1 VRTQPNTNRYGE
13 TIKTIAKLQAVLLIL
28 LAASSLLIGGSALH
42 GALNITLVE
51 NIVHLFTGA
60 WLAFAGYT
68 LSEKPVS
75 VSVAILSAMFL
86 MLGISGLFA
95 SPGVANDYSWIHEV
109 IRLVVGGLGVIG
121 LAVGLLNRH
130 KPA

>member
-1 VRTQPNTNRYGE
+1 MRTQPISRYGE
-13 TIKTIAKLQAVLLIL
+13 TINTIAKLQGAVLIL
-28 LAASSLLIGGSALH
+28 LAASSLLIGGRALH
-42 GALNITLVE
+42 GALSITLME

-60 WLAFAGYT
+60 WLVFAGYT
-68 LSEKPVS
+68 LSEKPVY

-86 MLGISGLFA
+86 MLGISGLFT
-95 SPGVANDYSWIHEV
+95 SLGVACDYSWIHEV

-121 LAVGLLNRH
+121 LAVGLLNGH

>member
-1 VRTQPNTNRYGE
+1 MQTKPTSRYGE
-13 TIKTIAKLQAVLLIL
+13 PIKTIAKLQGAVLIL
-28 LAASSLLIGGSALH
+28 LAASSLLIGRSALH
-42 GALNITLVE
+42 GALNITLME
-51 NIVHLFTGA
+51 NIIHLCTGA
-60 WLAFAGYT
+60 WLVVAGYT
-68 LSEKPVS
+68 LPEKPVY

-86 MLGISGLFA
+86 MLGISGLFT
-95 SPGVANDYSWIHEV
+95 SLGVANDYSWIHEV

>member
-1 VRTQPNTNRYGE
+1 MRTQPTNRNE
-13 TIKTIAKLQAVLLIL
+13 KLIKTIAKLQGVLLIL

-42 GALNITLVE
+42 GALNITLME
-51 NIVHLFTGA
+51 NIVHLFTGG
-60 WLAFAGYT
+60 WLVFAGYT
-68 LSEKPVS
+68 LSEKPVY

-95 SPGVANDYSWIHEV
+95 STGVANDYSWIHEV

-121 LAVGLLNRH
+121 LAVGLLKRH
-130 KPA
+130 KSA